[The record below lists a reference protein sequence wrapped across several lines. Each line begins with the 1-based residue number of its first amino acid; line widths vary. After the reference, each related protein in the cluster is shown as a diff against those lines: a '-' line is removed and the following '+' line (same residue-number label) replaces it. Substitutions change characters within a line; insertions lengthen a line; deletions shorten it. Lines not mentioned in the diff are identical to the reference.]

1 MVCTVWVTISLRSMA
16 KLPPFGTVFAPRMA
30 IAYFESGS
38 FSQWE
43 LEKTADL
50 ALHPA
55 AHVFHY
61 GSACFEGLKAH
72 RGLDGSA
79 RIFRLDAHA
88 ARLVQSAQL
97 LCLPPPPVDL
107 TIAMVEEVVRANREE
122 IPESPGS
129 LYLRPTLIGTEANI
143 GAAAHP
149 PESGIFFVIASPVG
163 DYFSGGVRPL
173 KILIEEDARRSTEGF
188 GMAKTGA
195 NYAAALRTVVAARH
209 DLGAD
214 QVLFSPNGLVEET
227 GASNFLLISEEVVL
241 TAPLSGSFLHGVTR
255 DSTLRLAEILGYR
268 VEERPLPVK
277 EVLEWEGEAALSG
290 TAAVLSGVG
299 TFIHKGEEITIGD
312 GEVGS
317 HTLRLREA
325 LTNIHRGAVEDQF
338 GWVRVV

>member
-1 MVCTVWVTISLRSMA
+1 MT
-16 KLPPFGTVFAPRMA
+16 KLPPFGTVFAPQMA
-30 IAYFESGS
+30 VASFERGTFGS
-38 FSQWE
+38 WE
-43 LEKTADL
+43 IEKTADFS
-50 ALHPA
+50 LHPA

-72 RGLDGSA
+72 RGIDGSA

-88 ARLVQSAQL
+88 DRLVQSATL
-97 LCLPPPPVDL
+97 LCLPPPPAEM
-107 TIAMVEEVVRANREE
+107 TIDMVSEVVRTNREE
-122 IPESPGS
+122 IPDPPGS

-149 PESGIFFVIASPVG
+149 PTAGLYFVVASPVG

-195 NYAAALRTVVAARH
+195 NYAAALRTVVAARN

-214 QVLFSPNGLVEET
+214 QVLFAPNGLVEET
-227 GASNFLLISEEVVL
+227 GASNFLLISDKAVV

-255 DSTLRLAEILGYR
+255 DSTLKLAETLGYR
-268 VEERPLPVK
+268 VEERPLPVA

-299 TFIHKGEEITIGD
+299 TFIHKGEEITIGG
-312 GEVGS
+312 GEVGAN
-317 HTLRLREA
+317 TLRLRQA
-325 LTNIHRGAVEDQF
+325 LTDIHSGAAEDQF
-338 GWVRVV
+338 GWIRVV